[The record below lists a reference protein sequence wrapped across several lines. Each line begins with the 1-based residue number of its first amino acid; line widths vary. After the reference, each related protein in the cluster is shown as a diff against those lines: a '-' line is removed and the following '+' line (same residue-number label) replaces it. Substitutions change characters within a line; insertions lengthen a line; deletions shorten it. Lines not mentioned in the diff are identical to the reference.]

1 MNIHR
6 CLQAPGATATRG
18 RRLSRQRRDL
28 VAHQSGQRA
37 GHVQSATTRL
47 AWKTSAILTMKHARW
62 CPRSIAKLVYN
73 SVISNVF
80 VGDISKVF
88 MGLFQQFRTGGGTC
102 GDSMGCS
109 MVKLHWFTQKCRG
122 YSWGWWDVYIYN
134 GIYHQLL
141 KSETRWYTHIGGW
154 SSIHVHRYLYHI
166 PVCRDSYD
174 GTDEHKPYTM
184 FWPWPIHV
192 CDLYHDWDH
201 FRVKPSRTCFG
212 KLELEFWLV
221 NKNLDVVVQGV
232 PRYIKRLT
240 IRLMRYL

>member
-1 MNIHR
+1 MFLLVIYLKFSWAYFSN
-6 CLQAPGATATRG
+6 LELEGAPVEI
-18 RRLSRQRRDL
+18 Q
-28 VAHQSGQRA
+28 
-37 GHVQSATTRL
+37 
-47 AWKTSAILTMKHARW
+47 
-62 CPRSIAKLVYN
+62 
-73 SVISNVF
+73 
-80 VGDISKVF
+80 
-88 MGLFQQFRTGGGTC
+88 
-102 GDSMGCS
+102 
-109 MVKLHWFTQKCRG
+109 
-122 YSWGWWDVYIYN
+122 WDVPWSNCIDLLKNAEDIHGDDGMYIYIYN

-141 KSETRWYTHIGGW
+141 KSETRWHTHIGGW

-232 PRYIKRLT
+232 HRYIKRLT